1 MCASQEVLEG
11 EPLRRCAP
19 ALPKGEALGM
29 NLSVCF
35 ADSSPDRGATGE
47 PVVAVLDEQSFL

>member
-1 MCASQEVLEG
+1 MRGSLSVTFG
-11 EPLRRCAP
+11 DSS
-19 ALPKGEALGM
+19 LPEREALEI

-47 PVVAVLDEQSFL
+47 SVVVMLDEQSFLHS